1 MHFMRFEEDAGRV
14 LKSKCSQGPREMQ
27 WDLVGGPWI
36 EIKTIELAL
45 NYMEDMTRFQLNQ
58 PKVHGAKDA
67 RREEI
72 AKELLYMWIDC
83 IQAAKLSQMNIE
95 PPTAWPQQE
104 HIPWTIKDLSDMP
117 VVVWLRRQW

>member
-1 MHFMRFEEDAGRV
+1 MHFMRFEEDAGWG
-14 LKSKCSQGPREMQ
+14 LKSKCSQGPRELK
-27 WDLVGGPWI
+27 WESVGGPWI
-36 EIKTIELAL
+36 EIKAIELAL

-72 AKELLYMWIDC
+72 AKDLLYMWVEC
-83 IQAAKLSQMNIE
+83 ILAAKRAQMNIE
-95 PPTAWPQQE
+95 LRSAWPKPE
-104 HIPWTIKDLSDMP
+104 HIPWKINHLSDMP